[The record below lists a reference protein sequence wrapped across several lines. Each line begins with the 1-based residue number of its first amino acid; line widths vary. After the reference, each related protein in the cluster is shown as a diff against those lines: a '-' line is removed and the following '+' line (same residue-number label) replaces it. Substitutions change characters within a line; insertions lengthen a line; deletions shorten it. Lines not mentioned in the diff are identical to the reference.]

1 MTIDLAS
8 VVGLQRDIED
18 ARALALQAARNLRR
32 LRLLPGVDAAQVDE
46 ARGWLGAAL
55 AEVRR
60 CRARLK
66 EAMS

>member
-32 LRLLPGVDAAQVDE
+32 LRRLPGVDAAQVDE
-46 ARGWLGAAL
+46 ARGWLGAVL
-55 AEVRR
+55 AELRR

>member
-18 ARALALQAARNLRR
+18 ARALALQAARNLRG
-32 LRLLPGVDAAQVDE
+32 LRRLPGVDAAQVEE
-46 ARGWLGAAL
+46 ARGWLGAVL
-55 AEVRR
+55 AEGRR